1 MYNPL
6 ITISQSI
13 HLRASWGIYQV
24 LVSHTQITSYF
35 LIFVQL
41 YQRVCHL
48 RSECVPILPLLWSFS
63 QHWILFLSCLRV
75 DEYPNGDINSLYDP
89 FQLIWLSYWPSAS
102 LFELCLLLASF
113 PLPRS
118 IWPHPLDTSIHV
130 LSLLTDLLALNL
142 CCLNHLDSGR
152 WSFESVPS
160 ESDTIVF
167 RGKKIKWERFNWLP
181 PIKFGGLVAKLP
193 R

>member
-63 QHWILFLSCLRV
+63 QHWILFLSCLWV

-89 FQLIWLSYWPSAS
+89 FQLIW
-102 LFELCLLLASF
+102 
-113 PLPRS
+113 
-118 IWPHPLDTSIHV
+118 IV
-130 LSLLTDLLALNL
+130 LLALGL
-142 CCLNHLDSGR
+142 LVWALPLISLIPIATKYLTSSTGHQHSCSVLAHWPL
-152 WSFESVPS
+152 SFESLLS
-160 ESDTIVF
+160 ESL
-167 RGKKIKWERFNWLP
+167 RFWKMVIWVCSIWIWHNS
-181 PIKFGGLVAKLP
+181 V
-193 R
+193 